1 MTNKKIWL
9 SILAV
14 ILVVCMSVGM
24 LVACGKTDDDNT
36 KTPDKKVEEKT
47 TAFAQ
52 LMTGLSKTLNSAAAS
67 LSDLS
72 AGAKIDIELKNGE
85 ETKNYTVQANV
96 SLDLLEK
103 GDTYSAAEGEE
114 CNTVLEVEILE
125 GETVV
130 LGVYYYD
137 DVQSNNDLVYE
148 GNTIYLYENLKKGNT
163 PNKYYFKAPYVKD
176 VQRVKLSETDKGAID
191 FTEAKKGV
199 DLSTVSSMAGL
210 IETFLSN
217 VKQSKTEVSFG
228 LDFDAVLQ
236 SDEVKKLLGA
246 SFDKNIDVYMDALGL
261 DYSWSQIK
269 SLLGKLSINAH
280 ATFDSKTSA
289 LTGIDLTLGVKSG
302 DIEVDKTE
310 NNGKLL
316 KVGISNNLSA
326 KIALDYKL
334 GSTIFTSKLVK
345 DNDANTYVYK
355 KDILNVGLSVDL
367 DLGEALALS
376 FGDTGIGINIP
387 AGNYTLQL
395 GVMADPFSIIE
406 LINNETNGISF
417 KGVRNIL
424 DSITKI
430 LPLFDQLDIELY
442 ERGENGARGTSH
454 LSASIVK
461 VYTNAAGYE
470 EAMATPIDEDG
481 YLTGSSTISAFVA
494 TDIIDGIPVQS
505 STGLNIAGILGLV
518 TPFITGAGE
527 DAEVDADTA
536 KTLALLEEIGGY
548 LLGAYIGINDGTQ
561 GEYVEATFDT
571 AKTAKNMI
579 PFSNYTEFKG
589 TFNSE
594 YKYYTKK
601 AELKTGV
608 DYYVKSQDGTKF
620 TGTTFDK
627 DTTYYTK
634 ETDGSFKIS
643 LDAEPQNDTEYYYNL
658 VDSYAKT
665 TAAYDA
671 KTTYYYQYDEY
682 TKVETTNKQDE
693 HYVGTPAAGVD
704 YYTYNEETDTYTA
717 AGAITKFTRG
727 TDYYTKEIK
736 YAEMGNEARFF
747 TFEEATNLEQ
757 FAEGTTYY
765 VGPEFGIKLNASL
778 KLNNDKTDKII
789 DATVKGLDV
798 IGLPATLT
806 VGIGNLK
813 ITMYEVN
820 PDYAIGSSYKHANDY
835 NQTFNYTAQ
844 A

>member
-24 LVACGKTDDDNT
+24 LVACGKTDEDNT
-36 KTPDKKVEEKT
+36 KTPEKKPDEKT

-125 GETVV
+125 GTTVV

-137 DVQSNNDLVYE
+137 DVQSKDDLVYE
-148 GNTIYLYENLKKGNT
+148 GNTIYLYENLKKGTT

-176 VQRVKLSETDKGAID
+176 VQRVKSGDTESAAVD

-199 DLSTVSSMAGL
+199 DLSMVSSMAGL
-210 IETFLSN
+210 IEGFLSN

-236 SDEVKKLLGA
+236 SDEVKKLLGE
-246 SFDKNIDVYMDALGL
+246 SFDQNIDVYMSTLGL

-302 DIEVDKTE
+302 NIEVNKTD

-326 KIALDYKL
+326 KVALDYTL
-334 GSTIFTSKLVK
+334 GGTIFTSKLVK
-345 DNDANTYVYK
+345 DNDADTYVYK

-367 DLGEALALS
+367 DLGEALAIS
-376 FGDTGIGINIP
+376 FDGLPIKINVP
-387 AGNYTLQL
+387 AGEYTLQL

-406 LINNETNGISF
+406 YINNADNGISF
-417 KGVRNIL
+417 KGVRNII
-424 DSITKI
+424 DAITKI
-430 LPLFDQLDIELY
+430 VPLFDQLDIELY

-454 LSASIVK
+454 LSASLVK
-461 VYTNAAGYE
+461 VYTNAAEYE
-470 EAMATPIDEDG
+470 EAMATPIDNDG
-481 YLTGSSTISAFVA
+481 YLTGSSSIKAFVK
-494 TDIIDGIPVQS
+494 TDIITGIEIQS
-505 STGLNIAGILGLV
+505 STGLDIAGILNIV
-518 TPFITGAGE
+518 TPLIGAGE

-548 LLGAYIGINDGTQ
+548 LLGAYIGINDGTE

-571 AKTAKNMI
+571 AKTAKKMI

-589 TFNSE
+589 AFNE
-594 YKYYTKK
+594 DYTYYTKN
-601 AELKTGV
+601 AEFKTGV
-608 DYYVKSQDGTKF
+608 DYYVKAQNGTKF

-634 ETDGSFKIS
+634 EADGSFKTS
-643 LDAEPQNDTEYYYNL
+643 LDETPQANVEYYYNL
-658 VDSYAKT
+658 VDSYDKN
-665 TAAYDA
+665 TADYDA

-682 TKVETTNKQDE
+682 TKIETTNKQDE
-693 HYVGTPAAGVD
+693 HYVGSPVAGVD
-704 YYTYNEETDTYTA
+704 YYTYDEETDTYTA
-717 AGAITKFTRG
+717 AGTITKFTRG
-727 TDYYTKEIK
+727 TVYATKEIK

-747 TFEEATNLEQ
+747 NFTKQTDLEK
-757 FAEGTTYY
+757 FAEETTYY

-778 KLNNDKTDKII
+778 KLNDNKTDKII
-789 DATVKGLDV
+789 EATVKGLDV

>member
-24 LVACGKTDDDNT
+24 LVACGKTENEDNT
-36 KTPDKKVEEKT
+36 KTPEKPVEKT

-125 GETVV
+125 GTTVV

-176 VQRVKLSETDKGAID
+176 VQRVKSGDTEEAAVD

-199 DLSTVSSMAGL
+199 DLSMVSSMAGL
-210 IETFLSN
+210 IEGFLSN

-236 SDEVKKLLGA
+236 SDEVKKLLGE
-246 SFDKNIDVYMDALGL
+246 SFDKNIDVYMNTLGL

-289 LTGIDLTLGVKSG
+289 LTGIDLTLGVKAG
-302 DIEVDKTE
+302 NIEVNKKE

-316 KVGISNNLSA
+316 KVGISDNLSA
-326 KIALDYKL
+326 KIALDYTL

-367 DLGEALALS
+367 DLGEALSMS
-376 FGDTGIGINIP
+376 FEGLPIEINVP
-387 AGNYTLQL
+387 AGHYTLQL

-417 KGVRNIL
+417 KGVRNII
-424 DSITKI
+424 DAITKI
-430 LPLFDQLDIELY
+430 VPLFDQLDIELY
-442 ERGENGARGTSH
+442 ERGENGARGASH
-454 LSASIVK
+454 LSASLVK
-461 VYTNAAGYE
+461 VYTNDADYA
-470 EAMATPIDEDG
+470 EAMSTPIDNDG
-481 YLTGSSTISAFVA
+481 YLTGSSTIKAFVE
-494 TDIIDGIPVQS
+494 TDIITGIPIQS
-505 STGLNIAGILGLV
+505 STGLDIAGILGIV
-518 TPFITGAGE
+518 TPLIGAGE
-527 DAEVDADTA
+527 DAEVDENTA

-548 LLGAYIGINDGTQ
+548 LLGAYIGINDGTAD
-561 GEYVEATFDT
+561 EIVEATFDT
-571 AKTAKNMI
+571 AKTAKEMI

-589 TFNSE
+589 AAFNSD
-594 YKYYTKK
+594 YTYYTKN
-601 AELKTGV
+601 AEFKDGV
-608 DYYVKSQDGTKF
+608 KYYVKAQDGTKF

-634 ETDGSFKIS
+634 ETDGSFKTS
-643 LDAEPQNDTEYYYNL
+643 FDEEPQANVEYYYNL
-658 VDSYAKT
+658 VDSYKLN
-665 TAAYDA
+665 TAEYDA
-671 KTTYYYQYDEY
+671 KATYYEQYDEY
-682 TKVETTNKQDE
+682 TKIETANKQDE
-693 HYVGTPAAGVD
+693 HYVGTPADGVD
-704 YYTYNEETDTYTA
+704 YYTYNEETKTYTA

-747 TFEEATNLEQ
+747 NFTKQTNLEG

-778 KLNNDKTDKII
+778 KLNKDSTDKII
-789 DATVKGLDV
+789 EATVTGLDV

-806 VGIGNLK
+806 VSIGNLK

-820 PDYAIGSSYKHANDY
+820 PDYAVGTTYKHANTY